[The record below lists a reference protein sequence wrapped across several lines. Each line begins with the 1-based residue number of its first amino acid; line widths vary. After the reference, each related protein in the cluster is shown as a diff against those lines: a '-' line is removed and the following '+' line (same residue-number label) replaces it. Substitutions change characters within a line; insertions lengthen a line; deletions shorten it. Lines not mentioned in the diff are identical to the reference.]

1 MMNARTK
8 ERMSFSR
15 VGTLATSAD
24 GSSELWA
31 SESTAARHRCGV
43 VRVAREALHRLGP
56 CSERRTVHPR
66 QRPTPVPQAALGHAE
81 AQGRRAGSEEARER
95 PWSEQQ
101 DSDGD
106 GRRRDAATLDGGHL
120 VDGQSARLSYVCRR
134 ISTTV
139 VGGRAMFADLRQRRR
154 PRSMRSLPS
163 SARSF
168 LRTRAT
174 SWGS

>member
-1 MMNARTK
+1 MNARTK

-15 VGTLATSAD
+15 CGILATSAD

-43 VRVAREALHRLGP
+43 VRVARKAAPWLRP

-101 DSDGD
+101 DGYGGERDCRTTPPRAR
-106 GRRRDAATLDGGHL
+106 GRGGASADSVL
-120 VDGQSARLSYVCRR
+120 VP
-134 ISTTV
+134 V
-139 VGGRAMFADLRQRRR
+139 VENDEQC
-154 PRSMRSLPS
+154 
-163 SARSF
+163 
-168 LRTRAT
+168 
-174 SWGS
+174 GSK